1 MARPRDISSAAETA
15 REWPTTASEVR
26 TGDVR
31 AASLPRGTT
40 VHRYVLLDE
49 VGSGAMGVVY
59 AAYDYGLDRKVA
71 LKLVRHPG
79 RSAQRV
85 RLLRE
90 AQALAQLSHPNV
102 VTVFDVGSYRDQ
114 VFVAMEFVAGQT
126 LRSWLAE
133 APRSW
138 REIVIVF
145 QRAGEGLAAAHA
157 AGIVHRDFKPDNV
170 LIDQHGRVR
179 VGDFGLAVID
189 RGESSGEHLQA
200 RIGAL
205 GSGARPLPDDPGDRT
220 EQDLRGCHDNDDDDA
235 PTDRASLTRSGMA
248 VGTPAYMSPEQR
260 SGYLPVD
267 ARSDQFSFCVSLHEA
282 LCGER
287 PFDESATDVVERIA
301 RGDVRDVP
309 RDRAIPAWLR
319 RILRRGLSCEPGH
332 RYPSMDALLA
342 EIDREMGARRRRL
355 TVAALSATSAAL
367 LGAIALL
374 IGSGVLSRDEQSPC
388 EGAADQLDGVWNPRR
403 KQAIRGAFR
412 DAGGPAAGV
421 TATQVEAAIDRY
433 ARSWRA
439 MRVESCE
446 ATHVRGEQSAA
457 LLDLKSECLE
467 HRLAEL
473 RALTDLFMAGDP
485 RMVPHAVPAVTS
497 LEPVEQC
504 GNSAALREMSPPG
517 GAAAR
522 ARVRWLRAR
531 LARGR
536 ALLWAGVLDDG
547 LDVARTA
554 SADARELEYR
564 PVEAESLHLLGS
576 LQRAGGMAG
585 AAEETLFAA
594 AGAAESGRHGHAAA
608 DAWLELS
615 RLVGESG
622 DRRSQAHRLARLARG
637 AIERLGGDARREGN
651 IEDWTGELYLAE
663 GRMEAARDH
672 LERGLALR
680 LRALG
685 GSHLMVA
692 EIAAAHG
699 PARARPRRSGN
710 RARSLPRGAR
720 DRPGPAGRRA
730 HAPGPA
736 ARRRGRR
743 AARDGAPRRGGGRP
757 RARPGADRAQRRP
770 GTDRELSRAHRKG
783 SPGRRPAGA
792 GHRAARARAGVARAH
807 GRRSGRARL
816 RALPAGPGAAARRP
830 AARACAAAPA
840 RRAYRLRRGG

>member
-15 REWPTTASEVR
+15 REWPTTASEAR
-26 TGDVR
+26 TGEMR
-31 AASLPRGTT
+31 APSLPRGTT

-126 LRSWLAE
+126 LRSWLSE

-170 LIDQHGRVR
+170 LIDHQGRVR

-189 RGESSGEHLQA
+189 RGESSGEHQQA

-205 GSGARPLPDDPGDRT
+205 GSGARPLPSEPGERT
-220 EQDLRGCHDNDDDDA
+220 EQDLRAYHDDDDD
-235 PTDRASLTRSGMA
+235 PTERGSLTRTGMA

-282 LCGER
+282 LSGER

-301 RGDVRDVP
+301 RGDVREPP

-319 RILRRGLSCEPGH
+319 RILRRGLSCEPGE

-342 EIDREMGARRRRL
+342 EIEREMGMRRRRL
-355 TVAALSATSAAL
+355 TAAGLAATITAL
-367 LGAIALL
+367 MGAIALL
-374 IGSGVLSRDEQSPC
+374 IGSGVLQGDEESPC
-388 EGAADQLDGVWNPRR
+388 QGAASQLDGVWNARR
-403 KQAIRGAFR
+403 KQAIRGAFH
-412 DAGGPAAGV
+412 AVGGTAASG
-421 TATQVEAAIDRY
+421 TAAQVEAALDRY
-433 ARSWRA
+433 AHSWRA
-439 MRVESCE
+439 MRIESCE

-457 LLDLKSECLE
+457 LLDLKSECLD

-473 RALTDLFMAGDP
+473 RALTSLFMAADP

-504 GNSAALREMSPPG
+504 GNSAALREMRPPG

-522 ARVRWLRAR
+522 ARVRRLRAR
-531 LARGR
+531 LALRPRPPVGR
-536 ALLWAGVLDDG
+536 QG
-547 LDVARTA
+547 
-554 SADARELEYR
+554 
-564 PVEAESLHLLGS
+564 
-576 LQRAGGMAG
+576 
-585 AAEETLFAA
+585 
-594 AGAAESGRHGHAAA
+594 
-608 DAWLELS
+608 
-615 RLVGESG
+615 
-622 DRRSQAHRLARLARG
+622 
-637 AIERLGGDARREGN
+637 ARR
-651 IEDWTGELYLAE
+651 
-663 GRMEAARDH
+663 
-672 LERGLALR
+672 
-680 LRALG
+680 
-685 GSHLMVA
+685 
-692 EIAAAHG
+692 
-699 PARARPRRSGN
+699 P
-710 RARSLPRGAR
+710 
-720 DRPGPAGRRA
+720 RPGPRRGRRRA
-730 HAPGPA
+730 RAGVSPGRGRGAPPARQPA
-736 ARRRGRR
+736 ARRRH
-743 AARDGAPRRGGGRP
+743 AARRRGDPVRRRRRGRVGAPRPRRGR
-757 RARPGADRAQRRP
+757 RMARAQ
-770 GTDRELSRAHRKG
+770 
-783 SPGRRPAGA
+783 
-792 GHRAARARAGVARAH
+792 
-807 GRRSGRARL
+807 
-816 RALPAGPGAAARRP
+816 
-830 AARACAAAPA
+830 PA
-840 RRAYRLRRGG
+840 RR